1 MLSCFMNTHVFA
13 EGLLHAGH
21 WCGAGGEAAW
31 TAQGK
36 SSVVSERPEGTCGAL
51 ETGRRLGF
59 SWEGRSWEE
68 WSDSGF
74 VLEAELM
81 AFADGIE
88 YGVEKR

>member
-1 MLSCFMNTHVFA
+1 MPGTGV
-13 EGLLHAGH
+13 GLGARQCGRLMVRAAGPLK
-21 WCGAGGEAAW
+21 G
-31 TAQGK
+31 QK
-36 SSVVSERPEGTCGAL
+36 GTCGAL

-59 SWEGRSWEE
+59 GCEGRSWEQ